1 VVKRILSILAVVA
14 VGLAT
19 SMPASAQKL
28 GVREM
33 PGQLLAKAK
42 PKRHLAT
49 VQRKVVLMDFTRP
62 PLAAPRDA
70 ASAAPDDTPIADVAR
85 QMASA
90 FSRSPK
96 PAAEVLHDAYTQ
108 PASTAALLPN
118 PFFTRAVAINPAIS
132 SPASNTSGSCL
143 HPDYQADYR
152 HGRAAEARRR
162 MIFPLV
168 HQVACEQGLPIGLFD
183 ALIMQESRYDHAAI
197 SPKGALGLAQL
208 MPGTARQL
216 GANPY
221 AVLENLRGGAR
232 YLRQQIDRFGR
243 YDLALAAYNAG
254 PERVARYGRVPA
266 ITETIGYVRSIS
278 ADWGRAPAM
287 AATYAPTPPMRRA
300 QLIFMPYFLR
310 PKTP

>member
-33 PGQLLAKAK
+33 AGQLLAKAK

-62 PLAAPRDA
+62 PPGN
-70 ASAAPDDTPIADVAR
+70 TPIADVAR
-85 QMASA
+85 QMTSA
-90 FSRSPK
+90 FSNSPK
-96 PAAEVLHDAYTQ
+96 SGAEFLSDAYTL

-118 PFFTRAVAINPAIS
+118 PFLTRAVVLNPPMS
-132 SPASNTSGSCL
+132 SRAFNAGGSCL

-183 ALIMQESRYDHAAI
+183 ALIMQESRYNHAAV

-232 YLRQQIDRFGR
+232 YLRIQIDRFGR

-254 PERVARYGRVPA
+254 PERVARSGRVPA
-266 ITETIGYVRSIS
+266 ITETIGYVRRIY
-278 ADWGRAPAM
+278 ANWGRAPVSL
-287 AATYAPTPPMRRA
+287 AANAPSPSMRRT
-300 QLIFMPYFLR
+300 QMIFMPYFSR
-310 PKTP
+310 